1 MFSDAHSTP
10 SETFSI
16 PDVIPF
22 FPLPNIVFFPNTYLP
37 LHIFEPRYRA
47 MIEDTVAQ
55 SDCIGMALLKD
66 GWEQKYYQAPPI
78 HDLGCVGQIVSAK
91 KLADGRFNIV
101 LKGLCRGRYK
111 EQSVSTPYRQ
121 AKVQL
126 IPDTEESITLDPFT
140 RTKLVEMAVSYLDL
154 KKAKDLSDL
163 LTSENLDDGVLV
175 NSLSAGLDLTPLE
188 KHFLLEAEHLA
199 QRARR
204 LTDLLKFKLADLQS
218 SAQG

>member
-10 SETFSI
+10 PETFAVPEI
-16 PDVIPF
+16 IPF
-22 FPLPNIVFFPNTYLP
+22 FPLPNVVFFPHTYLP

-47 MIEDTVAQ
+47 MIEDTVAKG
-55 SDCIGMALLKD
+55 DCIGMALLKD
-66 GWEQKYYQAPPI
+66 GWETQYYQAPPI
-78 HDLGCVGQIVSAK
+78 HDLGCVGRIVSAQ
-91 KLADGRFNIV
+91 KLSDGRFNIV
-101 LKGLCRGRYK
+101 LKGLCRARYD
-111 EQSVSTPYRQ
+111 ELSVEAPYRQ
-121 AKVQL
+121 AKLHVF
-126 IPDTEESITLDPFT
+126 PDTQESLDLDSRT

-154 KKAKDLSDL
+154 KKAKDLSEL
-163 LTSENLDDGVLV
+163 LTSEDLTDGVLV

-188 KHFLLEAEHLA
+188 KQFLLEAEQLF